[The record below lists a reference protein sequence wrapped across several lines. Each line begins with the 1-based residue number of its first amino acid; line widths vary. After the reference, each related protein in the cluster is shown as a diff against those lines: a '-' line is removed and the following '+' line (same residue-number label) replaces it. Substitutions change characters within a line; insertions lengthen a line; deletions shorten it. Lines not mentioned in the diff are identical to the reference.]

1 MSQFIINLTREYCKL
16 KSFWLTLLG
25 SCAIEKVNYF
35 GRLKEIYFRFTTFI
49 INCPTAVKNEREEQ
63 QEWKERWW

>member
-1 MSQFIINLTREYCKL
+1 M
-16 KSFWLTLLG
+16 TLLG

-63 QEWKERWW
+63 QEWKEWWW